1 MRQVLQYRVASSVPE
16 EREADFFW
24 DSKWDVRK
32 VLTAAVMLKWALK
45 GTEFSSHTGR
55 TETHN
60 GKVNINKCSEITSM
74 SSVHKLMKMLCTWNT
89 VGVQ

>member
-1 MRQVLQYRVASSVPE
+1 MSQRKGKLS
-16 EREADFFW
+16 FW

-45 GTEFSSHTGR
+45 STEEFSSHTGR

-60 GKVNINKCSEITSM
+60 AKVNINKCSEITSM
-74 SSVHKLMKMLCTWNT
+74 
-89 VGVQ
+89 